1 MRRFA
6 SLRRTADFARLR
18 RRGRRTATPN
28 LTVYRE
34 EGAGSDTRPL
44 VGFTISKSVGKAVVR
59 NTLRRRL
66 GACIHELLADRTL
79 LRILVVAR
87 PSAATLSY
95 TALCAEMRRALG

>member
-18 RRGRRTATPN
+18 RRGRRTATPS

-34 EGAGSDTRPL
+34 EGFRSDPRPL

-66 GACIHELLADRTL
+66 AACIHELLIDRTQ
-79 LRILVVAR
+79 LRLLVVAR

-95 TALCAEMRRALG
+95 AALCSEMRKALG

>member
-18 RRGRRTATPN
+18 QRGRRMATAN
-28 LTVYRE
+28 LTIYR
-34 EGAGSDTRPL
+34 GDAAPADTRPL
-44 VGFTISKSVGKAVVR
+44 VGFTVSKSVGKAVVR

-66 GACIHELLADRTL
+66 AACIHDSLPEHARMRL
-79 LRILVVAR
+79 LVVAR

-95 TALCAEMRRALG
+95 PALCAEVRRALG